1 MLSLNCKVAEE
12 LSPIKTSSL
21 RNISSNTSK
30 TLSSPSSVIAITSPV
45 SYVIEPIFVS
55 SEYAKLFK
63 KNEIKI
69 VLIKKMQY
77 FIVIIR

>member
-1 MLSLNCKVAEE
+1 MVVLSLNCNVADE

-21 RNISSNTSK
+21 RNISSNTSR

-45 SYVIEPIFVS
+45 SSVIEPIFVP

-63 KNEIKI
+63 KI
-69 VLIKKMQY
+69 
-77 FIVIIR
+77 

>member
-1 MLSLNCKVAEE
+1 MTIVVLSSNCKVAEE

-45 SYVIEPIFVS
+45 ISVIEPIFVPS
-55 SEYAKLFK
+55 DMLNYL
-63 KNEIKI
+63 
-69 VLIKKMQY
+69 KKM
-77 FIVIIR
+77 R